1 MKFWLSVIV
10 SCAFTFAAQASEP
23 DCEAIAA
30 EVGRLAQLPD
40 GYLPAISRI
49 ESGRQ
54 RDGKRRAWPWTLNHS
69 GKGLYFE
76 SKAEALAYLKTATAK
91 GRTNIDV
98 GCMQINHYW
107 HGHTFGSL
115 EEMIDPVQNVK
126 YAAAYLAELYERH
139 GSWVEAVKHYHSPDE
154 ARGVRY
160 YKGFQKAHRVLQKK
174 PPEAPTTAQALYASA
189 GFFGFSGVSASS
201 LAVGLGADNSGTLLP
216 PVSQIDAI
224 TAAYQSLIDALGP
237 DAPST
242 EFFVWQGSTALTD
255 RLQTRGVLHAKW
267 QNVEVFRR
275 ALAVGVP

>member
-1 MKFWLSVIV
+1 MKIWLSVIL
-10 SCAFTFAAQASEP
+10 SCALTMAAQASEP
-23 DCEAIAA
+23 DCEAMAA
-30 EVGRLAQLPD
+30 EVGRLAQLPA

-115 EEMIDPVQNVK
+115 EDMIDPVKNVK
-126 YAAAYLAELYERH
+126 YAATYLAELYERH

-160 YKGFQKAHRVLQKK
+160 FKGFQTAHRLLQKQ
-174 PPEAPTTAQALYASA
+174 PPEAPKTAQALSAST
-189 GFFGFSGVSASS
+189 GFFGFSGAATAPLV
-201 LAVGLGADNSGTLLP
+201 VGFGAPKSGTLLP
-216 PVSQIDAI
+216 PVSQVDAI

-237 DAPST
+237 DAPGT
-242 EFFVWQGSTALTD
+242 EFLVWQGTTALTD
-255 RLQTRGVLHAKW
+255 RLQTRGVLHSKW
-267 QNVEVFRR
+267 QEVETFRR
-275 ALAVGVP
+275 ALAGALP

>member
-49 ESGRQ
+49 EAGRQ

-76 SKAEALAYLKTATAK
+76 SKAEALAYLKTATVK

-107 HGHTFGSL
+107 HGPTFGSL
-115 EEMIDPVQNVK
+115 EEMIDPVKNIK
-126 YAAAYLAELYERH
+126 YAAAYLTELYERH

-160 YKGFQKAHRVLQKK
+160 YKGFQTAHRVLQKQ
-174 PPEAPTTAQALYASA
+174 PPEAPTTAQSLYASS
-189 GFFGFSGVSASS
+189 GFLGFSGAATSQLV
-201 LAVGLGADNSGTLLP
+201 VGLSADNSGTLLP

-237 DAPST
+237 DASST

>member
-23 DCEAIAA
+23 DCEAMAA

-76 SKAEALAYLKTATAK
+76 SKAEALAYLRTATVK

-107 HGHTFGSL
+107 HGDTFGSL
-115 EEMIDPVQNVK
+115 EEMIDPVKNVK
-126 YAAAYLAELYERH
+126 YAAAYLTELYERH

>member
-23 DCEAIAA
+23 DCEAMAA

-54 RDGKRRAWPWTLNHS
+54 RAGKRRAWPWTLNHS

-76 SKAEALAYLKTATAK
+76 SKAEALAYLRTATVK

-115 EEMIDPVQNVK
+115 EEMIDPVKNIK
-126 YAAAYLAELYERH
+126 YAAAYLTELYERH

-160 YKGFQKAHRVLQKK
+160 YKGFQTAHRLLQKQ
-174 PPEAPTTAQALYASA
+174 PPEAATTAQALYASA
-189 GFFGFSGVSASS
+189 GFFGFSGRAASP
-201 LAVGLGADNSGTLLP
+201 LVVGLGADNSSTLLP

-224 TAAYQSLIDALGP
+224 TEAYQSLIDALGP

>member
-10 SCAFTFAAQASEP
+10 SCAFTLAAQASEP
-23 DCEAIAA
+23 DCEAMAA

-115 EEMIDPVQNVK
+115 EEMIDPVKNVK

-160 YKGFQKAHRVLQKK
+160 YKGFQTAHRVLQKQ
-174 PPEAPTTAQALYASA
+174 PPEAPTTAQSLYASS
-189 GFFGFSGVSASS
+189 GFLGFSGAATSPLV
-201 LAVGLGADNSGTLLP
+201 VGLGADNNGTLLP
-216 PVSQIDAI
+216 PVTQIDAI

-242 EFFVWQGSTALTD
+242 EFLVWQGTTALTD

-267 QNVEVFRR
+267 QDVETFRR